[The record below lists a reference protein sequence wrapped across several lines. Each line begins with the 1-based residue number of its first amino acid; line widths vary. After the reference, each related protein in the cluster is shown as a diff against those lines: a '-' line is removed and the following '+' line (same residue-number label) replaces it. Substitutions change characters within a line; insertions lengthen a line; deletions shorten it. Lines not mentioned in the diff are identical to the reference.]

1 MISVTFVKGDRLA
14 LGIKTDKGILDVEAA
29 ANNYPFINNVP
40 KTVTELINHGE
51 HAQKVLSRLIEIS
64 FMDDSL
70 FHMEDSLIFGPC
82 VPEPNKIIC
91 IGLNYKKHAVECNLP
106 IPPAPILISKFNN
119 TLTAHEKDITLP
131 SVSSQ
136 VDYEA
141 ELVIV
146 IGKKAKKIKKENALS
161 VVYGYC
167 AANDVSARDLQSKSS
182 QWLLGKSCD
191 GFCPIG
197 PNLVSKEE
205 IKNPNDLRIMSFV
218 NGEIRQDSNTSDMI
232 FNCEEIISYVS
243 EHLTLQ
249 PGDIILTGTPEGVI
263 MGLPE
268 VERVWLQDGDE
279 VTVKIERLGILTNYF
294 RSEEGQEQ
302 SSLNYMESNIN

>member
-1 MISVTFVKGDRLA
+1 MISVTFFKEDRLA
-14 LGIKTDKGILDVEAA
+14 LGIKTAKGILDVEAA
-29 ANNYPFINNVP
+29 SNNYPFINNVP
-40 KTVTELINHGE
+40 KTVTELISHGE

-64 FMDDSL
+64 FMNDSL
-70 FHMEDSLIFGPC
+70 FLMEDSLIYGPC

-91 IGLNYKKHAVECNLP
+91 IGLNYIKHAAECNLP
-106 IPPAPILISKFNN
+106 IPEAPILISKFNN
-119 TLTAHEKDITLP
+119 TLTAHGKDITLP

-205 IKNPNDLRIMSFV
+205 IENPNDLRIMSIV
-218 NGEIRQDSNTSDMI
+218 NGVIRQDSNTSDMI

-268 VERVWLQDGDE
+268 VDRVWLQDGDE
-279 VTVKIERLGILTNYF
+279 VTVKIERLGILTNFF
-294 RSEEGQEQ
+294 RSEEG
-302 SSLNYMESNIN
+302 SGTI

>member
-1 MISVTFVKGDRLA
+1 MISVTFFKEDRLA
-14 LGIKTDKGILDVEAA
+14 LGIKTAKGILDVEAA
-29 ANNYPFINNVP
+29 SNTYPFINNVP
-40 KTVTELINHGE
+40 KTVTELISHGE

-64 FMDDSL
+64 FMNDSL
-70 FHMEDSLIFGPC
+70 FLMEDSLIYGPC

-91 IGLNYKKHAVECNLP
+91 IGLNYIKHAAECNLP
-106 IPPAPILISKFNN
+106 IPEAPILISKFNN
-119 TLTAHEKDITLP
+119 TLTAHGKDITLP

-146 IGKKAKKIKKENALS
+146 IGKNAKKIKKENALS

-205 IKNPNDLRIMSFV
+205 IENPNDLRIMSIV
-218 NGEIRQDSNTSDMI
+218 NGVIRQDSNTSDMI

-268 VERVWLQDGDE
+268 VDRVWLQDGDE
-279 VTVKIERLGILTNYF
+279 VTVKIERLGILTNFF
-294 RSEEGQEQ
+294 RSEEG
-302 SSLNYMESNIN
+302 SGTI

>member
-1 MISVTFVKGDRLA
+1 MISVTFFKEDRLA
-14 LGIKTDKGILDVEAA
+14 LGIKTAKGILDVEAA
-29 ANNYPFINNVP
+29 SNNYPFINNVP
-40 KTVTELINHGE
+40 KTVTELISHGE

-64 FMDDSL
+64 FMNDSL
-70 FHMEDSLIFGPC
+70 FLMEDSLIYGPC

-91 IGLNYKKHAVECNLP
+91 IGLNYIKHAAECNLP
-106 IPPAPILISKFNN
+106 IPEAPILISKFNN
-119 TLTAHEKDITLP
+119 TLTAHGKDITLP

-205 IKNPNDLRIMSFV
+205 IENPNDLRIMSIV
-218 NGEIRQDSNTSDMI
+218 NGVIRQDSNTSDMI

-268 VERVWLQDGDE
+268 VDRVWLQDGDK
-279 VTVKIERLGILTNYF
+279 VTVKIERLGILTNFF
-294 RSEEGQEQ
+294 RSEEG
-302 SSLNYMESNIN
+302 SGTI

>member
-1 MISVTFVKGDRLA
+1 MISVTFFKEDRLA
-14 LGIKTDKGILDVEAA
+14 LGIKTAKGILDVEAA
-29 ANNYPFINNVP
+29 SNNYPFINNVP
-40 KTVTELINHGE
+40 KTVTELISHGE

-64 FMDDSL
+64 FMNDSL
-70 FHMEDSLIFGPC
+70 FLMEDSLIYGPC

-91 IGLNYKKHAVECNLP
+91 IGLNYIKHAAECNLP
-106 IPPAPILISKFNN
+106 IPKAPILISKFNN
-119 TLTAHEKDITLP
+119 TLTAHGKDITLP

-205 IKNPNDLRIMSFV
+205 IENPNDLRIMSIV
-218 NGEIRQDSNTSDMI
+218 NGVIRQDSNTSDMI

-243 EHLTLQ
+243 EHLTLH

-268 VERVWLQDGDE
+268 VDRVWLQDGDE
-279 VTVKIERLGILTNYF
+279 VTVKIERLGILTNFF
-294 RSEEGQEQ
+294 RSEEG
-302 SSLNYMESNIN
+302 SGTI

>member
-1 MISVTFVKGDRLA
+1 MISVTFFKEDRLA
-14 LGIKTDKGILDVEAA
+14 LGIKTAKGILDVEAA
-29 ANNYPFINNVP
+29 SNTYPFINNVP
-40 KTVTELINHGE
+40 KTVTELISHGE

-64 FMDDSL
+64 FMNDSL
-70 FHMEDSLIFGPC
+70 FLMEDSLIYGPC

-91 IGLNYKKHAVECNLP
+91 IGLNYIKHAAECNLP
-106 IPPAPILISKFNN
+106 IPEAPILISKFNN
-119 TLTAHEKDITLP
+119 TLTAHGKDITLP

-205 IKNPNDLRIMSFV
+205 IENPNDLRIMSIV
-218 NGEIRQDSNTSDMI
+218 NGVIRQDSNTSDMI

-268 VERVWLQDGDE
+268 VDRVWLQDGDE
-279 VTVKIERLGILTNYF
+279 VTVKIERLGILTNFF
-294 RSEEGQEQ
+294 RSEEG
-302 SSLNYMESNIN
+302 SGTI